1 MDAKRREKYEQLL
14 NDTREDI
21 KSIDEEVEKIL
32 AEVKE
37 RLAEFQAEK
46 EAQLV
51 IYDGYCRL
59 LGVPNEMAA
68 EGDDDDDEDL
78 EEL

>member
-1 MDAKRREKYEQLL
+1 MDANRREKYEKLL
-14 NDTREDI
+14 NDTRNDI
-21 KSIDEEVEKIL
+21 KAIDEEVEAIL

-37 RLAEFQAEK
+37 RLASFQAEK

-59 LGVPNEMAA
+59 LGVPNELASEA
-68 EGDDDDDEDL
+68 DDEDDDL
-78 EEL
+78 EDL

>member
-1 MDAKRREKYEQLL
+1 MDEARRAKFEQLRH
-14 NDTREDI
+14 DTREDI
-21 KSIDEEVEKIL
+21 KTIDEQVERVL

-37 RLAEFQAEK
+37 RLAGLQAEK

-59 LGVPNEMAA
+59 LGVENDLDADEA
-68 EGDDDDDEDL
+68 DDDLDD
-78 EEL
+78 